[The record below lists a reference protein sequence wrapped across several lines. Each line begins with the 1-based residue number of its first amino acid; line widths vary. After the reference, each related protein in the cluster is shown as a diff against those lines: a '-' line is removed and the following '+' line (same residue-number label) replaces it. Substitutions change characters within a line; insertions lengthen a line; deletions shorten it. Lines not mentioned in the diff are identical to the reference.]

1 MIPDENLKQM
11 LRELAG
17 QLDEF
22 ANSDRPLTG
31 EEKKSRGIFRRRHM
45 ILSEVKRARDNRQK
59 DAELFHTA
67 VYNTVVPW
75 GEEHP
80 VMLFIMLI
88 AMRMKWSS
96 GSFIRFR

>member
-1 MIPDENLKQM
+1 MIPDEDLKQM

-22 ANSDRPLTG
+22 ADSDKPLT
-31 EEKKSRGIFRRRHM
+31 EVEKKSRGIFRRRQM
-45 ILSEVKRARDNRQK
+45 ILSEVKRARDNKQA

-67 VYNTVVPW
+67 VYNAVVPW

-80 VMLFIMLI
+80 VMLFFLLI

-96 GSFIRFR
+96 GSFIRYR

>member
-1 MIPDENLKQM
+1 MIPDEDLKQM

-22 ANSDRPLTG
+22 ADSDKPLTAA
-31 EEKKSRGIFRRRHM
+31 EKKSRGRFRRRQM
-45 ILSEVKRARDNRQK
+45 ILREVRRARDNKQA

-67 VYNTVVPW
+67 VYNAVVPW

-80 VMLFIMLI
+80 VMLFILLI

-96 GSFIRFR
+96 GSFIRYR

>member
-1 MIPDENLKQM
+1 VIPDEDLKQM
-11 LRELAG
+11 LRELAV

-22 ANSDRPLTG
+22 ANSDKPLTG
-31 EEKKSRGIFRRRHM
+31 EEKKSRGKILRRQM
-45 ILSEVKRARDNRQK
+45 ILSEVKRARDNKQK

-67 VYNTVVPW
+67 VYNAVVPW

-80 VMLFIMLI
+80 VMLFILLI

-96 GSFIRFR
+96 GSFIRFK